1 MIIVKIMGG
10 LGNQM
15 FQYAIAKSIAVRN
28 KDNFK
33 LDITF
38 YSKQTLRKYELNLLD
53 IDEVLVNKKSFFSK
67 VTSKFRFLT
76 KIYYMERKIAEYDSN
91 VFNKKNV
98 ILDGYWQNE
107 KYFKDIRGKILQDFT
122 PVSSLSNKANY
133 YLNSI
138 KNSNS
143 VSVHVRRADY
153 IENIN
158 TNANHGVCGLSY
170 YKKAFKYLNNKTDN
184 VTFFIFSDDISWCKK
199 VFRFLERKVFV
210 EDTKSTIDDLE
221 LMKNCKHNI
230 IANSTFS
237 WWGAW
242 LNQNEQKIVIAPKK
256 WFVKKEWKNKNPAC
270 ENWIKI

>member
-33 LDITF
+33 LDISF

-242 LNQNEQKIVIAPKK
+242 LNQNEEKIVIAPKK